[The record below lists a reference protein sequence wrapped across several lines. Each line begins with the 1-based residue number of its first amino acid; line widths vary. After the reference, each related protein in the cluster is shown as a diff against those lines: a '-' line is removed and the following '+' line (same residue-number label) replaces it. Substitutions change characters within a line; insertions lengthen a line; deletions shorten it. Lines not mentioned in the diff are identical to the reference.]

1 MEYLTLIALVLVYS
15 SLSAKISRITNNMSV
30 RKNKKFPSL
39 KELVGKNVELETDDY
54 YEYTFNL
61 KTKGILKEYNDT
73 WIVIEA
79 LNKKNE
85 KELYY
90 YRLNNIKSINIID
103 K

>member
-1 MEYLTLIALVLVYS
+1 MECLTLIALVMVYS

-54 YEYTFNL
+54 YEYTFNS

>member
-1 MEYLTLIALVLVYS
+1 MEYLTLIALVMVYS
-15 SLSAKISRITNNMSV
+15 SLSSKISRITNNMSV
-30 RKNKKFPSL
+30 KRNKKFPSL
-39 KELVGKNVELETDDY
+39 KELVGKNIELETDDY
-54 YEYTFNL
+54 YDYTFNL

-73 WIVIEA
+73 WIVIES
-79 LNKKNE
+79 LNKKDE

>member
-1 MEYLTLIALVLVYS
+1 MEYLTLIALVMVYS